1 MNFLECENVEEANQV
16 DLAEY
21 SFIGLRESK
30 YVFKVRQRK

>member
-16 DLAEY
+16 DLTEY